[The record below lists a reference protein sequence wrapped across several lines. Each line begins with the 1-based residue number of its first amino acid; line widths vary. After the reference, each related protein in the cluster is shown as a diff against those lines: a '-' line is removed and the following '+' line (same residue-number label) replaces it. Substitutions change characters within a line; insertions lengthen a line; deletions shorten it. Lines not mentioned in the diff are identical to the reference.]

1 MLIAKNSK
9 TCKPARTATDYEKTR
24 TNVCLYLPVISVA
37 VLPYH
42 FSIFSAYRTMLEHI
56 LQLDQRLFYFI
67 NHDLANPVFD
77 VIMPILR
84 NRYTWIPLYI
94 FLVVFLTVK
103 FKRTGFIAL
112 VCLALS
118 FAAAD
123 FISASIIKKQIQRVR
138 PCNIPAMEKY
148 VTERVDCGTGL
159 SFPSSHAT
167 NHFAIAAFL
176 SIAFYKKWK
185 PVIWISGLW
194 ALSICF
200 AQVYVGVHF
209 PVDVTAGALLGAI
222 IGSVF
227 AAIFKR
233 IVPVF

>member
-1 MLIAKNSK
+1 MLACTSAN
-9 TCKPARTATDYEKTR
+9 YEKTR
-24 TNVCLYLPVISVA
+24 TNVCLYLPVIFEA
-37 VLPYH
+37 VLPLLFFDPAAH
-42 FSIFSAYRTMLEHI
+42 ITMLEHI

-77 VIMPILR
+77 ALMPVLR
-84 NRYTWIPLYI
+84 NRFTWIPLY
-94 FLVVFLTVK
+94 VFLAVFFIWK
-103 FKRTGFIAL
+103 FKKAGLIAL
-112 VCLALS
+112 VCLGLS

-123 FISASIIKKQIQRVR
+123 FISAGIIKKQIKRVR

-167 NHFAIAAFL
+167 NHFAIAVFL
-176 SIAFYKKWK
+176 SMAFYKKWQ
-185 PVIWISGLW
+185 PVIWISLLW
-194 ALSICF
+194 AFSICF

-209 PVDVTAGALLGAI
+209 PVDVTAGALLGTV
-222 IGSVF
+222 IGALF
-227 AAIFKR
+227 ATIFKR